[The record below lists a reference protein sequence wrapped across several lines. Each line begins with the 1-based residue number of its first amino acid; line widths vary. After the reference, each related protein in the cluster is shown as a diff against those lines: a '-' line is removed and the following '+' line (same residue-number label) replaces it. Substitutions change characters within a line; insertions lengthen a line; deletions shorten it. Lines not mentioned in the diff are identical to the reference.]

1 MAMGYLV
8 CNPRQKHNVNFKELH
23 KPFLNTAYVTF
34 LFSPIMDA
42 LMTLHNI
49 EHRDT
54 HSRSRV
60 LDVIVELDLLND
72 SSQLCEQI

>member
-8 CNPRQKHNVNFKELH
+8 CKPRQKHNVNFEELRKH
-23 KPFLNTAYVTF
+23 FFLNTAHVTF

-49 EHRDT
+49 EHHDT
-54 HSRSRV
+54 YYSSK
-60 LDVIVELDLLND
+60 LDLLND
-72 SSQLCEQI
+72 SSQLCDEI

>member
-8 CNPRQKHNVNFKELH
+8 RKPRQKHNVNFEELRKH
-23 KPFLNTAYVTF
+23 FFLNTAHVTF

-42 LMTLHNI
+42 LMTLTLHNI

-54 HSRSRV
+54 HYSSK
-60 LDVIVELDLLND
+60 LDLLND
-72 SSQLCEQI
+72 SSQLCDEI

>member
-8 CNPRQKHNVNFKELH
+8 CNPRQKHNVNFKELR
-23 KPFLNTAYVTF
+23 KPFLNTAHVTF

-42 LMTLHNI
+42 LMTLTLHYI

-54 HSRSRV
+54 HYSSK
-60 LDVIVELDLLND
+60 LDLLND
-72 SSQLCEQI
+72 SSQLCDEI

>member
-8 CNPRQKHNVNFKELH
+8 RKPRQKHNVNFEELRKH
-23 KPFLNTAYVTF
+23 FFKYSTF

-42 LMTLHNI
+42 LMTLTLHNI

-54 HSRSRV
+54 HYSSK
-60 LDVIVELDLLND
+60 LDLLND
-72 SSQLCEQI
+72 SSQLCDEI